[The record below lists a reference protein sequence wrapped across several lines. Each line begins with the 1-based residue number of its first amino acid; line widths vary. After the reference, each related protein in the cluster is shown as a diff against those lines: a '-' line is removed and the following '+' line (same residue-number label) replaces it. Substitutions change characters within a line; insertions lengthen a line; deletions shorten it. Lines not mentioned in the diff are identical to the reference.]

1 MKVVFNEIAKDE
13 FEDAIE
19 FYELEYPGLGEKFR
33 KEIKKS
39 VKRLFEHPNAW
50 PVERGEVRK
59 YLVHKFPYRILY
71 SIEKDHIY
79 IIAGSSGVDGLKR
92 KYTTPQGI

>member
-50 PVERGEVRK
+50 PVEIGEVRK

-71 SIEKDHIY
+71 SIENDHIY
-79 IIAGSSGVDGLKR
+79 IIAIAHQHR
-92 KYTTPQGI
+92 KPNYWIDHII